1 MKEIELKLLS
11 VSPEEAREK
20 LISIGAT
27 KVFDER
33 LYKRIVFF
41 KDEEWKKTRTWI
53 RLRDEV
59 DKVTLTYKQQV
70 SYAVDGMEEVEIVVG
85 SFKDTRAI
93 LNKIGLKEAN
103 YQENKREEWKTED
116 AIFEID
122 TWPLLDPYL
131 EIEAGS
137 DEIIQKYIRLFGFNL
152 KEQMFGGS
160 GEVYMRKLGINLDDY
175 PTLTFDTKL

>member
-11 VSPEEAREK
+11 VTPQEAREK
-20 LISIGAT
+20 LTLIGAV

-41 KDEEWKKTRTWI
+41 KDAEWQKTRTWI

-59 DKVTLTYKQQV
+59 EKVTLTYKRQENY
-70 SYAVDGMEEVEIVVG
+70 SVDGMEEIGVDVG
-85 SFKDTRAI
+85 DFEATRAI
-93 LNKIGLKEAN
+93 LNKIGLKEIN

-122 TWPLLDPYL
+122 TWPLLDTYMK
-131 EIEAGS
+131 IEASS
-137 DEIIQKYIRLFGFNL
+137 DVIIQKYIKLLGLEDR
-152 KEQMFGGS
+152 EQMFGGT
-160 GEVYMRKLGINLDDY
+160 GEVYMRKLGINVDDY
-175 PTLTFDTKL
+175 PVLTFDTKI